1 MEINF
6 PKLEE
11 KILNFWKK
19 NKVFQKSI
27 EQRKKAKDFVFY
39 DGPITVNAKPGIH
52 HVLARIFKDVIPRF
66 KTMQGFRVERKNGW
80 DTHGLPVE
88 LEVEKNLGFKTKKDI
103 EKYGIAEFNKACKEN
118 VQKYIPL
125 FRDLTEKIGY
135 WVDMDNSYITYEA
148 DYIETLWWIIKKIW
162 EKGLIYKDYKVV
174 PYCPRCGTS
183 LSSHEVAQGYR
194 KIREPTI
201 FIKFK
206 VKTDNQR
213 WQNTSILSWTT
224 TPWTLP
230 ANIALAVNPKMD
242 YIRIPDYE
250 KDGHWLVLGFENLKK
265 LLARGIFD
273 ERYKKEKNVDIF
285 KGLELIEIEYEPLF
299 EFSKPEK
306 PAFRVISADFVST
319 EEGTGVVHIAP
330 AFGEEDMSLIKA
342 QNSKLKAQN
351 EPEFPVLLTVD
362 EEGKF
367 KPEVKQWSGMFVK
380 EADPLIIGEL
390 ERRNLLFKKE
400 FYEHDYPFC
409 WRCNSALLYYAKES
423 WWIRMTALKK
433 ELIKNNEKINWIPA
447 HLKGGRFGE
456 WLREVK
462 DWAISRE
469 RYWGTPLP
477 VWKCRNCEKFEVIG
491 SREGLFS
498 QKYSR
503 NRYLILRHGKTL
515 HQTRKGKKI
524 IYDWPS
530 LDSFPLLEKGK
541 KKIRKLVKKLKKEKI
556 DLIYSSDSLRAK
568 QTAEIVAKE
577 LSLEIKFDSKL
588 RDINLGVYKDRERKE
603 FRKDFPK
610 TLERFEKKVPGGE
623 SWSDVKKRM
632 LDFIK
637 GIDQKHKDK
646 NILII
651 SHGDPLWLLEGAVKG
666 LNNKELLKQ
675 NLDKKTIRTGEL
687 KEIKVSF
694 LPYDQKGNLDLHR
707 PLIDEV
713 RFNCKKCG
721 GQMEREKYVIDVW
734 FDSGAMPFA
743 QSHWPFEQKKKD
755 KPPKLFPAG
764 YISEAIDQTR
774 GWFYTLLAVSTLLGL
789 ESPYKN
795 VICLGHVL
803 DAKGEKMSKSKGNVV
818 DPWQVIA
825 KYGADALRWYFYTV
839 NQPSDSKLFSEK
851 EVEDSLK
858 KFLLTYW
865 NCWLFLET
873 YGKRL
878 KKKKKIQSKNVLDR
892 WIISKLNNL
901 ILEVTKALDDYDI
914 VVSTRKIENFVI
926 EDLSQWYIR
935 RSRKRFQPTSYRKSN
950 VEKKDHEE
958 ATAALYYI
966 FLTLTQL
973 TAPFIPFLS
982 EEIYQKLL
990 KLVNLSEKKK
1000 DFYSVHFEKWPE
1012 VKKKLID
1019 NKLEEKMVQVREI
1032 SSLGLRERARLGIK
1046 IRQPLREL
1054 AVGKLAEGLEPE
1066 LINLVKD
1073 ELNIKSFRSDTE
1085 LKETI
1090 RLDTKIT
1097 AELREE
1103 GILREVTRR
1112 IQEIRKELGLK
1123 PKDKIIIQLSASEKL
1138 IDILNRNKKFILTT
1152 TKAKNLKFLEDVRE
1166 ITGTKKETM
1175 VDDKKLYLGIE
1186 KL

>member
-6 PKLEE
+6 PKLED
-11 KILNFWKK
+11 KILKFWQK
-19 NKVFQKSI
+19 NKVFEKSI

-52 HVLARIFKDVIPRF
+52 HVLARIFKDMIPRF
-66 KTMQGFRVERKNGW
+66 KTMRGFKVERKNGW

-88 LEVEKNLGFKTKKDI
+88 LEVEKKLGFKTKKDI

-118 VQKYIPL
+118 VQNYIPF

-162 EKGLIYKDYKVV
+162 GKGLLYKDYKVV

-194 KIREPTI
+194 KIKEPAV

-206 VKTDNQR
+206 VKTSNPE

-230 ANIALAVNPKMD
+230 ANVALAVNPKMN
-242 YIRIPDYE
+242 YICVPDYE
-250 KDGHWLVLGFENLKK
+250 TPNHWLVLGFENLRN
-265 LLARGIFD
+265 LLSKGIFD
-273 ERYKKEKNVDIF
+273 ERYKKEKEADIF
-285 KGLELIEIEYEPLF
+285 KGSEMVGLEYEPLF
-299 EFSKPEK
+299 EFSKLEK
-306 PAFRVISADFVST
+306 PAFKVISADFVST

-330 AFGEEDMSLIKA
+330 AFGEDDMAVGKKNNLPIIL
-342 QNSKLKAQN
+342 N
-351 EPEFPVLLTVD
+351 VD

-367 KPEVKQWSGMFVK
+367 KGEVKPFAGKFVK
-380 EADPLIIGEL
+380 EADPLIIEDL
-390 ERRNLLFKKE
+390 KRRNILFKE
-400 FYEHDYPFC
+400 ENYEHDYPFC
-409 WRCNSALLYYAKES
+409 WRCHSVLLYYAKDS
-423 WWIRMTALKK
+423 WWIKTTTLREK
-433 ELIKNNEKINWIPA
+433 LIKNNKKINWIPG
-447 HLKGGRFGE
+447 HLKEGRFGE

-477 VWKCRNCEKFEVIG
+477 IWRCKNCKKFEVIG
-491 SREGLFS
+491 SRKELFS
-498 QKYSR
+498 QQYSR
-503 NRYLILRHGKTL
+503 NKYLILRHGKTIY
-515 HQTRKGKKI
+515 QSRGSKMS
-524 IYDWPS
+524 YDWPS
-530 LDSFPLLEKGK
+530 ISSFPLIEKGK
-541 KKIRKLVKKLKKEKI
+541 KKIIKLLKDLVKEKI
-556 DLIYSSDSLRAK
+556 DIIYSSDALRTR
-568 QTAEIVAKE
+568 QTAEIVAKKIG
-577 LSLEIKFDSKL
+577 LDINFDSRL
-588 RDINLGVYKDRERKE
+588 RDTNLGLYRGKN
-603 FRKDFPK
+603 RKDFFRDFPK
-610 TLERFEKKVPGGE
+610 NLERFNKIIPGGE

-632 LDFIK
+632 IDFLK
-637 GIDQKHKDK
+637 DIDRRHEGKK
-646 NILII
+646 ILII
-651 SHGDPLWLLEGAVKG
+651 SHGDPLWLLEGATEG
-666 LNNKELLKQ
+666 LSNKELLRE

-687 KEIKVSF
+687 RKIKVSF
-694 LPYDQKGNLDLHR
+694 LPYNQEGNLDLHR
-707 PLIDEV
+707 PLIDGV
-713 RFNCKKCG
+713 KFGCKKCG
-721 GQMEREKYVIDVW
+721 GLMEREKYVLDCW

-743 QSHWPFEQKKKD
+743 QSRWPFEQKKKE
-755 KPPKLFPAG
+755 KPPKLFPAE

-774 GWFYTLLAVSTLLGL
+774 GWFYTLLAVSTLLGF

-795 VICLGHVL
+795 VVCLGHVL
-803 DAKGEKMSKSKGNVV
+803 DAKGEKMSKSKGNIV

-851 EVEDSLK
+851 EVGDSFK

-873 YGKRL
+873 YGKKL
-878 KKKKKIQSKNVLDR
+878 KKNKKIKSKNVLDK
-892 WIISKLNNL
+892 WIFSRLNNL

-914 VVSTRKIENFVI
+914 VASARKIENFVI

-935 RSRKRFQPTSYRKSN
+935 RSRKRFQPASYQKSN
-950 VEKKDHEE
+950 IEKNDLEE
-958 ATAALYYI
+958 ATATLYRVLLI
-966 FLTLTQL
+966 LTKLA
-973 TAPFIPFLS
+973 APFVPFLS
-982 EEIYQKLL
+982 EEIYQKLI

-1000 DFYSVHFEKWPE
+1000 DFYSVHLEKWPE
-1012 VKKKLID
+1012 VRKKLID
-1019 NKLEEKMVQVREI
+1019 NKLEEKMVRVREI

-1054 AVGKLAEGLEPE
+1054 AAGKLADGLDPE
-1066 LINLVKD
+1066 LINLVKE
-1073 ELNIKSFRSDTE
+1073 ELNIKSFRYEAE

-1090 RLDTKIT
+1090 RLDTEIT
-1097 AELREE
+1097 AELRDE
-1103 GILREVTRR
+1103 GILREVTRH

-1123 PKDKIIIQLSASEKL
+1123 PKDKIIVQFSASEKL

-1152 TKAKNLKFLEDVRE
+1152 TKAKGLEFSEDVKS
-1166 ITGTKKETM
+1166 ISGTKKEIK
-1175 VDDKKLYLGIE
+1175 VDNERLYLGITRI
-1186 KL
+1186 

>member
-1 MEINF
+1 MDIDF

-11 KILNFWKK
+11 KILKFWQK
-19 NKVFQKSI
+19 NKVFEKSI

-52 HVLARIFKDVIPRF
+52 HVLARIFKDMIPRF
-66 KTMQGFRVERKNGW
+66 KTMCGFKVERKNGW

-88 LEVEKNLGFKTKKDI
+88 LEVEKKLGFKTKKDI

-118 VQKYIPL
+118 VQNYIPL

-162 EKGLIYKDYKVV
+162 GKGLLYKDYKVV

-194 KIREPTI
+194 KIKEPAV

-206 VKTDNQR
+206 VKTSNPE

-230 ANIALAVNPKMD
+230 ANVALAINPKMN
-242 YIRIPDYE
+242 YICVPDYE
-250 KDGHWLVLGFENLKK
+250 TPNHWLVLGFENLRN
-265 LLARGIFD
+265 LLSKGIFD
-273 ERYKKEKNVDIF
+273 ERYKKEKEADIF
-285 KGLELIEIEYEPLF
+285 KGSEMVGLEYEPLF
-299 EFSKPEK
+299 EFSKLEK
-306 PAFRVISADFVST
+306 PAFKVISADFVST

-330 AFGEEDMSLIKA
+330 AFGEDDMAVGKKNNLPIIL
-342 QNSKLKAQN
+342 N
-351 EPEFPVLLTVD
+351 VD

-367 KPEVKQWSGMFVK
+367 KGEVKPFAGKFVK
-380 EADPLIIGEL
+380 EADPLIIEDL
-390 ERRNLLFKKE
+390 KRRNILFKE
-400 FYEHDYPFC
+400 ENYEHDYPFC
-409 WRCNSALLYYAKES
+409 WRCHSVLLYYAKDS
-423 WWIRMTALKK
+423 WWIKTTTLREK
-433 ELIKNNEKINWIPA
+433 LIKNNKKINWIPA
-447 HLKGGRFGE
+447 HLKEGRFGE

-477 VWKCRNCEKFEVIG
+477 IWRCKNCREFEVVG
-491 SREGLFS
+491 SKEELFS
-498 QKYSR
+498 QQYSK
-503 NRYLILRHGKTL
+503 NRYLILRHGKTIV
-515 HQTRKGKKI
+515 QTRKGKI
-524 IYDWPS
+524 AYDWPS
-530 LDSFPLLEKGK
+530 LDSFPLIKKGEN
-541 KKIRKLVKKLKKEKI
+541 KIRKLVKKLKKEKI
-556 DLIYSSDSLRAK
+556 DIIYSSDSLRAR

-577 LSLEIKFDSKL
+577 FGLEIKFDPRL
-588 RDINLGVYKDRERKE
+588 RDINLGTYQNREKKE
-603 FRKDFPK
+603 FRRDFPK
-610 TLERFEKKVPGGE
+610 TLERFEKRVPGGD
-623 SWSDVKKRM
+623 SWLDIKKRVINF
-632 LDFIK
+632 LKD
-637 GIDQKHKDK
+637 IDEKHEGK

-651 SHGDPLWLLEGAVKG
+651 SHGDPLWLLEGATKG
-666 LNNKELLKQ
+666 LSNKELLKE

-687 KEIKVSF
+687 RKIKVSF
-694 LPYDQKGNLDLHR
+694 LPYNQEGNLDLHR

-713 RFNCKKCG
+713 KFSCKHCS

-743 QSHWPFEQKKKD
+743 QSHWPFEQKKKE
-755 KPPKLFPAG
+755 KPPKLFPAA

-774 GWFYTLLAVSTLLGL
+774 GWFYTLLAVSTLLGF

-795 VICLGHVL
+795 VVCLGHVL
-803 DAKGEKMSKSKGNVV
+803 DAKGEKMSKSKGNIVN
-818 DPWQVIA
+818 PWQVIA

-851 EVEDSLK
+851 EVGDSFK

-873 YGKRL
+873 YGKKL
-878 KKKKKIQSKNVLDR
+878 KKNKKIKSKNVLDK
-892 WIISKLNNL
+892 WIISRLNNL
-901 ILEVTKALDDYDI
+901 ILEVTKALDNYDI
-914 VVSTRKIENFVI
+914 VASTRKIENFVI

-935 RSRKRFQPTSYRKSN
+935 RSRKRFQPASYRKSN
-950 VEKKDHEE
+950 IEKNDHEE
-958 ATAALYYI
+958 ATAVLYYI
-966 FLTLTQL
+966 LLTLTQL

-982 EEIYQKLL
+982 EEIYQKLI

-1000 DFYSVHFEKWPE
+1000 DFCSVHLEKWPE
-1012 VKKKLID
+1012 VRKKLID
-1019 NKLEEKMVQVREI
+1019 NKLEEKMVRVREI

-1066 LINLVKD
+1066 LINLVKE
-1073 ELNIKSFRSDTE
+1073 ELNIKSFRYDVE

-1090 RLDTKIT
+1090 RLDTEIT
-1097 AELREE
+1097 TELREE
-1103 GILREVTRR
+1103 GILREVTRH

-1123 PKDKIIIQLSASEKL
+1123 PKDKIIIQFSASEKL

-1152 TKAKNLKFLEDVRE
+1152 TKAKDLKFLGDVRE
-1166 ITGTKKETM
+1166 ISGTKKEIK
-1175 VDDKKLYLGIE
+1175 VDDERLYLGITRI
-1186 KL
+1186 